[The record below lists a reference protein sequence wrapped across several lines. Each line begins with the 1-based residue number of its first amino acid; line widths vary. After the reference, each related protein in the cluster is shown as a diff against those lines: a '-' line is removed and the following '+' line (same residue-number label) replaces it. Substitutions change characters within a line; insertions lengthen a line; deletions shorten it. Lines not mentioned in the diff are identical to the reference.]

1 MVDKTFQISDNFWD
15 FDDIVLAEEIELI
28 SLEVDGFCQMPDVKE
43 EIN

>member
-15 FDDIVLAEEIELI
+15 LDDIVLAEEIELI
-28 SLEVDGFCQMPDVKE
+28 SLEVDGFCQMPDVNG